1 MFSAELISSDVAL
14 ECVLTMKKSISFI
27 KNKLKQIIKHFIIS
41 AKERIRY
48 HQSVKRICMF
58 LLKPFPRLT
67 ERIKRIGSSDI
78 SLLDDRSFI
87 SGVFYDDNSDLTNDS
102 RFVYE
107 KIVEKIKDLDRGR
120 FF

>member
-1 MFSAELISSDVAL
+1 
-14 ECVLTMKKSISFI
+14 MKKSISFI

-41 AKERIRY
+41 AKERVRY
-48 HQSVKRICMF
+48 HQSVKRICML

-67 ERIKRIGSSDI
+67 ERIKRIGSPVK
-78 SLLDDRSFI
+78 LFL
-87 SGVFYDDNSDLTNDS
+87 DDNSFENEFFYWDNLDLTNDS